1 MIVAEPF
8 KVIETKSLKGRL
20 VAIGLIAAA
29 LLFAWF
35 SIRIQLGN
43 MLGSLTQPNA
53 PNAAEIASFA
63 LDLSPRDPITN
74 WLEATINKDQ
84 FSSDGT
90 ARAVAGYAEMVR
102 NAPYDHRAW
111 VELARALEQAER
123 FDDAEKAFRRAVEL
137 APSYSYVHWHLANFY
152 LRQGR
157 DDEAMNEFRIAA
169 SNSSEYRD
177 QVFSIVWEYYE
188 KDPKKL
194 GELAGDNPDVRAGLA
209 KFYAAR
215 ELATESLRVW
225 NTLSPEEKQNH
236 HDVARVI
243 AQALYEKRFY
253 RAAVDYVRQL
263 GIESGAE
270 LGAVQNPGFE
280 SALEDAQKAYFGWKV
295 VRLEKTDVRT
305 DQMKKHGG
313 NRSLRVSFSGFNG
326 VEVKNV
332 WQVIAVES
340 PKRYRVKFWV
350 RTEDL
355 KSAGPPLIEIVNAN
369 DDKILATSTAFPTGN
384 NDWTEMKVEFE
395 APENAEGI
403 LVRLDRAY
411 CGDACPIF
419 GSVWLDDFV
428 LEAE

>member
-1 MIVAEPF
+1 MAEPF

-20 VAIGLIAAA
+20 VAIGLIAVA

-74 WLEATINKDQ
+74 WLEATINKDE
-84 FSSDGT
+84 FSSEGA

-111 VELARALEQAER
+111 VELARALEQTER

-157 DDEAMNEFRIAA
+157 DGEAMNEFRVAA
-169 SNSSEYRD
+169 LNSTEYRD

-188 KDPKKL
+188 KDTKKL
-194 GELAGDNPDVRAGLA
+194 DELAGDSPDVRAGLA

-215 ELATESLRVW
+215 ELPVESLRVW
-225 NTLSPEEKQNH
+225 NTLSGAEKQDH
-236 HDVARVI
+236 HEVAKVI

-253 RAAVDYVRQL
+253 RSAVAYVKQL
-263 GIESGAE
+263 GLESGAE
-270 LGAVQNPGFE
+270 LGVIQNPGFE
-280 SALEDAQKAYFGWKV
+280 APFEEAQKVYFGWKS
-295 VRLEKTDVRT
+295 VRLEKTDVRS
-305 DQMKKHGG
+305 DQIKKHSG
-313 NRSLRVSFSGFNG
+313 NRSLRIAFSAFNG
-326 VEVKNV
+326 IEVKNV
-332 WQVIAVES
+332 WQVVAVES
-340 PKRYRVKFWV
+340 SRRYRVKFWV

-369 DDKILATSTAFPTGN
+369 DNKILATSPAFPTGN

-395 APENAEGI
+395 VPESAEGI

>member
-1 MIVAEPF
+1 MAGPY

-20 VAIGLIAAA
+20 AAIGLIIVS

-35 SIRIQLGN
+35 SIRLQLGN

-63 LDLSPRDPITN
+63 RDLSPNDPITN
-74 WLEATINKDQ
+74 WLEATINKDL

-90 ARAVAGYAEMVR
+90 SRAVAGYADMVR

-111 VELARALEQAER
+111 VELARALEQAEL
-123 FDDAEKAFRRAVEL
+123 FDDAEKAFKRAVEL
-137 APSYSYVHWHLANFY
+137 APAYSYTHWHLANFY

-157 DDEAMNEFRIAA
+157 EDEAMDRFRAAA
-169 SNSSEYRD
+169 SKSPEYRD
-177 QVFSIVWEYYE
+177 QVFSIVWEYFE
-188 KDPKKL
+188 KDPKRL
-194 GELAGDNPDVRAGLA
+194 DQLADQRPEVRAGLA

-215 ELATESLRVW
+215 ELPVESLRVW
-225 NTLSPEEKQNH
+225 NTLSAEEKQDH
-236 HDVARVI
+236 HDVAKVI
-243 AQALYEKRFY
+243 AQALYEKRFF
-253 RAAVDYVRQL
+253 RSAVAYVKQL
-263 GIESGAE
+263 GLESGAE
-270 LGAVQNPGFE
+270 LGVIQNPGFE
-280 SALEDAQKAYFGWKV
+280 TPFEDPQKVYFGWKS
-295 VRLEKTDVRT
+295 VRLEKTDVRS
-305 DQMKKHGG
+305 DQIKKHGG
-313 NRSLRVSFSGFNG
+313 NRSLRIAFSGYNG
-326 VEVKNV
+326 IEVKNV
-332 WQVIAVES
+332 WQVAAVQS
-340 PKRYRVKFWV
+340 SKRYRVRFWV

-369 DDKILATSTAFPTGN
+369 DNKILATSPAFPTGN

-395 APENAEGI
+395 VPETAEGI